1 MWKRRPSV
9 PTETASAPASA
20 TVADGAVEAQLAAAR
35 VREAELLK
43 LLGQWASLA
52 EVQQRVLHSMRNEVT
67 MTSGFVETHADAI
80 GTRFRELAG
89 AARNQTDRV
98 GSLVALAGV
107 IEVDGEEVPLS
118 GVTGLLTETLNDIVA
133 KIIFLSRNAMSMV
146 FAMDNVTKDLAAI
159 ERCINDVDKINKQTN
174 MLALNAMIEATR
186 AGEAGVAF
194 RVVANEVQEV
204 SKAVRGLAQT
214 MRTEV
219 GTIAQGIR
227 DGHTIL
233 QELAT
238 VDMSPNIMAKDK
250 LDQLVAALLQRD
262 QTTELV
268 VKDISRKAEEIST
281 DISGLITEM
290 QFQDR
295 ARQRLEHVVDTLAV
309 VADSLK
315 ELEGTTGSKLPEAP
329 KETPEQIAW
338 LKQLA
343 ARYTLGELRARF
355 VARVLEGRSMEA
367 VEPSSPVDDD
377 GAEGTVELF

>member
-1 MWKRRPSV
+1 M
-9 PTETASAPASA
+9 
-20 TVADGAVEAQLAAAR
+20 EAQLAAAR

-262 QTTELV
+262 QTTESV

>member
-67 MTSGFVETHADAI
+67 MTSGFVETYADAI

-268 VKDISRKAEEIST
+268 VKDISRKAEE
-281 DISGLITEM
+281 DLDGY
-290 QFQDR
+290 FR
-295 ARQRLEHVVDTLAV
+295 ADHGNAVPGPGAAAARACRRHARRRRRQ
-309 VADSLK
+309 
-315 ELEGTTGSKLPEAP
+315 LEGIGGNDGVETAGSAQGDARADRLA
-329 KETPEQIAW
+329 Q
-338 LKQLA
+338 A
-343 ARYTLGELRARF
+343 ARRSLHAWRIAGAFRCARA
-355 VARVLEGRSMEA
+355 
-367 VEPSSPVDDD
+367 
-377 GAEGTVELF
+377 